1 MVGRNKSGIV
11 LNQSQEKFQAF
22 KGNHYPGLEKFFF
35 CIEYFDTHTCCLC
48 ISYKYL
54 ILSEKGTDPPP
65 IIDT

>member
-35 CIEYFDTHTCCLC
+35 VSNI
-48 ISYKYL
+48 L
-54 ILSEKGTDPPP
+54 IP
-65 IIDT
+65 ILVVCVSVTNT